1 MVLCGTVE
9 RFGGCPYLRRS
20 RFSRDLEFELSRRP
34 IGTFIELR
42 IYIFITVLAVMG
54 QFETAR

>member
-42 IYIFITVLAVMG
+42 IYIFILHMHIEG
-54 QFETAR
+54 LTAFA